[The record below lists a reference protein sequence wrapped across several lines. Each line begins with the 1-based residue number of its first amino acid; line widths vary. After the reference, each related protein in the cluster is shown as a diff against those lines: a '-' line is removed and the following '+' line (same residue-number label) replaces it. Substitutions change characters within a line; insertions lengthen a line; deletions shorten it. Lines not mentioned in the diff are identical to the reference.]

1 MPPSIKTATTKGIEI
16 EIQPE
21 SWAIDTTGNIR
32 DSSTSKIKKIIT
44 SKKYRVV
51 KGEQEPT
58 NGSNPHSNGVDFS
71 VLERPAAIK
80 ANISNSKAI
89 IKGIK
94 IISITRRYKS
104 QTYSKIISSF

>member
-1 MPPSIKTATTKGIEI
+1 
-16 EIQPE
+16 
-21 SWAIDTTGNIR
+21 
-32 DSSTSKIKKIIT
+32 
-44 SKKYRVV
+44 
-51 KGEQEPT
+51 
-58 NGSNPHSNGVDFS
+58 VDFS

-94 IISITRRYKS
+94 IISITRRYKY